1 MLCKSAVTLFTN
13 STHFAEPV
21 WRLWVNKLLEFKG
34 SKNIFTFARGLL
46 MMALLSVWTESLLPP
61 TLWYL
66 HTSPQV
72 GCAKCVCVELQS
84 QCVFSRSST
93 GSSQKPENGSWG
105 ANSKHN
111 SDTLT
116 LPPYYYTRHSNTP
129 NTPPPFLIHKM
140 STSHFRRT
148 LSTNTRVPP
157 FTLYAPPCSVHL
169 WPLCFFKCKSGV
181 FSKNASEGYGVEVED
196 SHG

>member
-1 MLCKSAVTLFTN
+1 MLSKSAVTLFTN
-13 STHFAEPV
+13 SKHLAEPI
-21 WRLWVNKLLEFKG
+21 WTLWVNQFLEFKG
-34 SKNIFTFARGLL
+34 SKNVFTFACCLP
-46 MMALLSVWTESLLPP
+46 MMAGLSACTESLLPP

-129 NTPPPFLIHKM
+129 NPPFLIHKM

-148 LSTNTRVPP
+148 LSTKTP
-157 FTLYAPPCSVHL
+157 FTLCAPPCSVHL
-169 WPLCFFKCKSGV
+169 WLLW
-181 FSKNASEGYGVEVED
+181 FSKKAHQKFKSDLIQLNRCKLT
-196 SHG
+196 

>member
-1 MLCKSAVTLFTN
+1 MKAPLTCFGLTLFWN
-13 STHFAEPV
+13 SMEQKYKYIRT
-21 WRLWVNKLLEFKG
+21 R
-34 SKNIFTFARGLL
+34 SLL
-46 MMALLSVWTESLLPP
+46 MMAGLKACTEGLLPP

-129 NTPPPFLIHKM
+129 NPP
-140 STSHFRRT
+140 SSY
-148 LSTNTRVPP
+148 TRCPP
-157 FTLYAPPCSVHL
+157 AT
-169 WPLCFFKCKSGV
+169 
-181 FSKNASEGYGVEVED
+181 SEGHSPVIPPLPCVFPNAQCICDHYA
-196 SHG
+196 SLRRHTKSSKLSLRT